1 MVVVSYEASGE
12 TKTRAA
18 CIMMSHNISLH
29 PSLGV
34 NQKKMWNNA
43 FWPNLNHVRTYF
55 VDSSVTISH
64 FHDIPP
70 YIETNT
76 KDNADEWNDL
86 SLSLT

>member
-43 FWPNLNHVRTYF
+43 F
-55 VDSSVTISH
+55 
-64 FHDIPP
+64 
-70 YIETNT
+70 
-76 KDNADEWNDL
+76 
-86 SLSLT
+86 